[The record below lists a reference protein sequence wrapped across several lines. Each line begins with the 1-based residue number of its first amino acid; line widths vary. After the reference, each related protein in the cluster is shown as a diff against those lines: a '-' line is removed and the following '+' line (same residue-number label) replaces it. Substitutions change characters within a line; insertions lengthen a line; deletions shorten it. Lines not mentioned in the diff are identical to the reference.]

1 MVRKNW
7 VIRVLLVLALLGV
20 GILFAA
26 QRPADNIDA
35 ARHPNLAEA
44 QRLCNRA
51 YDKLVEAQGANQF
64 DMEGHAQKAK
74 DLLVEASH
82 EIKAAAVAAN
92 KH

>member
-1 MVRKNW
+1 MVRKNM
-7 VIRVLLVLALLGV
+7 VIRALLVLTLLCV
-20 GILFAA
+20 GILYAA

-35 ARHPNLAEA
+35 QRHPNLAEA
-44 QRLCNRA
+44 QKLTNRA

-74 DLLVEASH
+74 DLLVQASH
-82 EIKAAAVAAN
+82 EMKQAALTAN

>member
-1 MVRKNW
+1 M
-7 VIRVLLVLALLGV
+7 VIRALLILTLLCV
-20 GILFAA
+20 GILYAA

-35 ARHPNLAEA
+35 SRHPNLAEA
-44 QRLCNRA
+44 QKLTNRA

-82 EIKAAAVAAN
+82 EMKAAAMAAN